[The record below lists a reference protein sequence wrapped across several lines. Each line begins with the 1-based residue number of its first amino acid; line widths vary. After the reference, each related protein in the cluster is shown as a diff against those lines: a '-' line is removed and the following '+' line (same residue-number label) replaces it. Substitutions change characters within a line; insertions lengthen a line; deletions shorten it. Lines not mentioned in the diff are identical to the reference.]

1 MKKDVLETNAFRLDQ
16 GASHPLYLFS
26 LRASEL
32 SQITTVFRAG
42 RDDQGDLE
50 GYQRTE
56 SDRYISDIAEY
67 LGTERAVLPNS
78 IVLSLSSE
86 AQFHSHDHSGLRERG
101 IGQLEIPVSEDPD
114 NRIVDGQ
121 QRMLALAQNAQEN
134 FPVPVT
140 AIISD
145 DVPLER
151 ELFFRVNRG
160 RSVSSSLVNELLP
173 VINPPLPEK
182 LQDRKIPSILCER
195 LNRDPSSPLY
205 GMIRRASTPK
215 SKRAEAVIKDSSL
228 MGAIQESL
236 SSPSGCL
243 FAYHNIATGEVDI
256 DGAAEVLTVFWGSV
270 REVFDKAWGLPAK
283 RSRLMHSAGIQVM
296 GQMMD
301 LIMPSVSPTAPDA
314 KEQVVCELERFAPA
328 CRWTSGSWERLG
340 GLAWNDLKGTKQH
353 VTALSKHLADIYY
366 ENLPS

>member
-42 RDDQGDLE
+42 RDDQGDLK

-86 AQFHSHDHSGLRERG
+86 AQFRSHDHSGLRERG
-101 IGQLEIPVSEDPD
+101 IGQLEVPVSEDPD

-151 ELFFRVNRG
+151 VLFFRVN
-160 RSVSSSLVNELLP
+160 
-173 VINPPLPEK
+173 
-182 LQDRKIPSILCER
+182 
-195 LNRDPSSPLY
+195 
-205 GMIRRASTPK
+205 
-215 SKRAEAVIKDSSL
+215 
-228 MGAIQESL
+228 
-236 SSPSGCL
+236 
-243 FAYHNIATGEVDI
+243 
-256 DGAAEVLTVFWGSV
+256 
-270 REVFDKAWGLPAK
+270 
-283 RSRLMHSAGIQVM
+283 
-296 GQMMD
+296 
-301 LIMPSVSPTAPDA
+301 
-314 KEQVVCELERFAPA
+314 
-328 CRWTSGSWERLG
+328 
-340 GLAWNDLKGTKQH
+340 
-353 VTALSKHLADIYY
+353 
-366 ENLPS
+366 